1 MLLEDPGTSPNPAP
15 SEGPHGM
22 NPVVRNVL
30 LGVAAVYVI
39 VSLYLLLD
47 LRGRL
52 EKAEARITVDETSQ
66 RETSDALKS
75 TRANLKDS
83 IQALGTKVGMTSD
96 ELARK
101 TEQLGRA
108 QAAASAKLTQE
119 QQAQGQQISK
129 VSGDVSSVKTE
140 VAGAKTDI
148 AATQTDLA
156 ETKKKLDSTIGDLNV
171 QSGLIAHTRD
181 DLEFLKHKGDRNIYE
196 FTLSK
201 NHREPVSTVSLELK
215 KADRKKGKFT
225 MNVIADDRTIEK
237 KDRSMFEPMQFYS
250 GRDRL
255 LYEVVV
261 MSVDKDKI
269 SGYLSAPKGAPTPIS
284 K

>member
-1 MLLEDPGTSPNPAP
+1 MLLEDPGTSPKPAP
-15 SEGPHGM
+15 SESHGM
-22 NPVVRNVL
+22 NPVLRNVL

-39 VSLYLLLD
+39 ASLYLLFD
-47 LRGRL
+47 MRSRL
-52 EKAEARITVDETSQ
+52 ELTEARVTAQETAQ
-66 RETSDALKS
+66 KETSDALKS

-96 ELARK
+96 ELAKK

-108 QAAASAKLTQE
+108 QAQAAAKLTQE
-119 QQAQGQQISK
+119 QQEQGQKLSQ
-129 VSGDVSSVKTE
+129 VTGEVSSVKTE
-140 VAGAKTDI
+140 LGGAKTDI
-148 AATQTDLA
+148 ASTRTDLE
-156 ETKKKLDSTIGDLNV
+156 ETKKKLESTIGDLNV

-201 NHREPVSTVSLELK
+201 NHRQPVSTVSLELK

-225 MNVIADDRTIEK
+225 LNVISDDRTIEK
-237 KDRSMFEPMQFYS
+237 KDRTLFEPMQFYT
-250 GRDRL
+250 GRDKM

-261 MSVDKDKI
+261 MSVDKDAI
-269 SGYLSAPKGAPTPIS
+269 SGYLSAPKNAPQPLS